1 MKLETPKTQEKQEKN
16 KEKEKE
22 EIKQITEW
30 VDQIKDENTRE
41 KALEELSHKRE
52 SLSDLALYIWYST
65 GTVATL
71 LQEIINTY
79 QYLAPPKLTV
89 NRSNRACSVLAL
101 FQCVAAHP
109 ETRHPFLKAQIPIF
123 LYPFLNTLNKSKP
136 YEYIRLTALGVI
148 GALVKIDNREVIQ
161 YLLNTEIIPLCL
173 RIMERGSELSKTVAC
188 FIVQRIL
195 LDESGLK
202 YICEKAERLNAINTV
217 LCFMIKNK
225 PSQRLVKHIIRSY
238 NRLAENEE
246 GKNLLKNNLPEE
258 MKEQEFINSLDD
270 SSRKWLANLN
280 RVLKGE
286 KTMNINNP
294 NPNIGINNKNMNM
307 NDNNAMLGNITNMG
321 MSIDLNNNPNMG
333 NPITINPNMMVLNQI
348 NLTNQGYMM
357 QQQLNDFNFQMYG
370 DQYLNNGI
378 YMDNQNP
385 NNGFGNMNYIGSP
398 HLNLIIISYN
408 IIENIELLVCCSG
421 KNF

>member
-1 MKLETPKTQEKQEKN
+1 MTDPLKLDTPKPQEKQEKS

-30 VDQIKDENTRE
+30 VDQIKDENNRE

-109 ETRHPFLKAQIPIF
+109 ETRQPFLKAQIPIF

-246 GKNLLKNNLPEE
+246 GKNLLQNNLPLE
-258 MKEQEFINSLDD
+258 MNEPDFINSLDE
-270 SSRKWLANLN
+270 SSRKWLMNLK

-286 KTMNINNP
+286 KGVVTNNQNGNINMN
-294 NPNIGINNKNMNM
+294 NMNM
-307 NDNNAMLGNITNMG
+307 NMNMNHNNGMMNNMG
-321 MSIDLNNNPNMG
+321 MPMDLNNNPNM
-333 NPITINPNMMVLNQI
+333 NNMSMNPNMMVLNQM
-348 NLTNQGYMM
+348 NLQNQGYMM
-357 QQQLNDFNFQMYG
+357 PQQNDYMNMYG
-370 DQYLNNGI
+370 DQYLNNGM
-378 YMDNQNP
+378 YMGNQNP
-385 NNGFGNMNYIGSP
+385 NNGFSNMNYYGNP
-398 HLNLIIISYN
+398 HLN
-408 IIENIELLVCCSG
+408 
-421 KNF
+421 

>member
-1 MKLETPKTQEKQEKN
+1 MSDPMKIDTPKPQHEKDEKTI
-16 KEKEKE
+16 EKEKE
-22 EIKQITEW
+22 EEMKQIIEW

-217 LCFMIKNK
+217 LCFMIRNK

-246 GKNLLKNNLPEE
+246 GKNLLKNNLPPE
-258 MKEQEFINSLDD
+258 MKEPEFINSLDD
-270 SSRKWLANLN
+270 SSRKWLMNLN

-286 KTMNINNP
+286 KAVNNMNGNIGLNNMNINL
-294 NPNIGINNKNMNM
+294 NINHNNNGMM
-307 NDNNAMLGNITNMG
+307 GNMG
-321 MSIDLNNNPNMG
+321 MPMDLNNNPNLNNIGM
-333 NPITINPNMMVLNQI
+333 NPNMMVLNQM
-348 NLTNQGYMM
+348 NLQNQGYMM
-357 QQQLNDFNFQMYG
+357 PQQPNDFNFNMYG

-378 YMDNQNP
+378 FMGNQNP
-385 NNGFGNMNYIGSP
+385 NNGFGNMNYYGNP
-398 HLNLIIISYN
+398 HLN
-408 IIENIELLVCCSG
+408 
-421 KNF
+421 

>member
-1 MKLETPKTQEKQEKN
+1 MTDPMKLETPKPQEKPEKN
-16 KEKEKE
+16 KDKEKEE
-22 EIKQITEW
+22 EIKQIIEW

-79 QYLAPPKLTV
+79 QFLAPPKLTV

-101 FQCVAAHP
+101 FQCIAAHP
-109 ETRHPFLKAQIPIF
+109 ETRLPFLKAQIPIF

-202 YICEKAERLNAINTV
+202 YICEKSERLNAINTV

-225 PSQRLVKHIIRSY
+225 PSPRLVKHIIRSY

-246 GKNLLKNNLPEE
+246 GKNLLKNNLPDE
-258 MKEQEFINSLDD
+258 MKAPDFINSLDD
-270 SSRKWLANLN
+270 SSRKWLMNLN
-280 RVLKGE
+280 RILKGE
-286 KTMNINNP
+286 KSVINNMNGNMP
-294 NPNIGINNKNMNM
+294 LNNMNM
-307 NDNNAMLGNITNMG
+307 NINMNNHNNGMLGNMG
-321 MSIDLNNNPNMG
+321 MPMEMNNNSNVGNNM
-333 NPITINPNMMVLNQI
+333 PMNPNMMVLNQM
-348 NLTNQGYMM
+348 NMQNQGYLMP
-357 QQQLNDFNFQMYG
+357 QQPNDFNFQMYG
-370 DQYLNNGI
+370 DQYMNNGI
-378 YMDNQNP
+378 YMGNQNP
-385 NNGFGNMNYIGSP
+385 NNGFGNLNYFGNP
-398 HLNLIIISYN
+398 HLN
-408 IIENIELLVCCSG
+408 
-421 KNF
+421 

>member
-1 MKLETPKTQEKQEKN
+1 MSDPMKLDAPKPQEKQEKS

-30 VDQIKDENTRE
+30 VDQIKDENNRE

-109 ETRHPFLKAQIPIF
+109 ETRQPFLKAQIPIF

-238 NRLAENEE
+238 NRLADNEE
-246 GKNLLKNNLPEE
+246 GKNLLQNNLPLE
-258 MKEQEFINSLDD
+258 MNEPEFINALDE
-270 SSRKWLANLN
+270 SSRKWLMNLK

-286 KTMNINNP
+286 KNVGVNNT
-294 NPNIGINNKNMNM
+294 NNGNIGMNNLNMNM
-307 NDNNAMLGNITNMG
+307 NMNHNNGMMGNMG
-321 MSIDLNNNPNMG
+321 MPMDLNNNPNMN
-333 NPITINPNMMVLNQI
+333 NPMTMNPNMMVLNQM
-348 NLTNQGYMM
+348 NLQNQGYMM
-357 QQQLNDFNFQMYG
+357 PQQPNDYNFQMYG
-370 DQYLNNGI
+370 DQYLNNGM
-378 YMDNQNP
+378 YMGNQNP
-385 NNGFGNMNYIGSP
+385 NNGFGNMNYYGNP
-398 HLNLIIISYN
+398 HLN
-408 IIENIELLVCCSG
+408 
-421 KNF
+421 

>member
-1 MKLETPKTQEKQEKN
+1 MSDPMKLDAPKPQEKQEKS

-30 VDQIKDENTRE
+30 VDQIKDENNRE

-109 ETRHPFLKAQIPIF
+109 ETRQPFLKAQIPIF

-238 NRLAENEE
+238 NRLADNEE
-246 GKNLLKNNLPEE
+246 GKNLLQNNLPLE
-258 MKEQEFINSLDD
+258 MNEPEFINALDE
-270 SSRKWLANLN
+270 SSRKWLMNLK

-286 KTMNINNP
+286 KNVGVNNT
-294 NPNIGINNKNMNM
+294 NNGNIGMNNLNMNM
-307 NDNNAMLGNITNMG
+307 NMNHNNGMMGNMG
-321 MSIDLNNNPNMG
+321 MPMDLNNNPNMS
-333 NPITINPNMMVLNQI
+333 NPMTMNPNMMVLNQM
-348 NLTNQGYMM
+348 NLQNQGYMM
-357 QQQLNDFNFQMYG
+357 PQQPNDYNFQMYG

-378 YMDNQNP
+378 YMGNQNP
-385 NNGFGNMNYIGSP
+385 NNGFGNMNYYGNP
-398 HLNLIIISYN
+398 HLN
-408 IIENIELLVCCSG
+408 
-421 KNF
+421 

>member
-1 MKLETPKTQEKQEKN
+1 MTDPMKLETPKPQEKPEKN
-16 KEKEKE
+16 KDKEKEE
-22 EIKQITEW
+22 EIKQIIEW

-79 QYLAPPKLTV
+79 QFLAPPKLTV

-202 YICEKAERLNAINTV
+202 YICEKSERLNAINTV

-225 PSQRLVKHIIRSY
+225 PSPRLVKHIIRSY

-246 GKNLLKNNLPEE
+246 GKNLLKNNLPDE
-258 MKEQEFINSLDD
+258 MKAPDFINSLDD
-270 SSRKWLANLN
+270 SSRKWLMNLN
-280 RVLKGE
+280 RILKGE
-286 KTMNINNP
+286 KSVINNMNGNMP
-294 NPNIGINNKNMNM
+294 LNNMNM
-307 NDNNAMLGNITNMG
+307 NINMNNHNNGMLGNMG
-321 MSIDLNNNPNMG
+321 MPMEMNNNSNVGNNM
-333 NPITINPNMMVLNQI
+333 PMNPNMMVLNQM
-348 NLTNQGYMM
+348 NMQNQGYLMP
-357 QQQLNDFNFQMYG
+357 QQPNDFNFQMYG
-370 DQYLNNGI
+370 DQYMNNGI
-378 YMDNQNP
+378 YMGNQNP
-385 NNGFGNMNYIGSP
+385 NNVFGNLNYFGNP
-398 HLNLIIISYN
+398 HIN
-408 IIENIELLVCCSG
+408 
-421 KNF
+421 

>member
-1 MKLETPKTQEKQEKN
+1 MTDPMKLDAQKPQEKQEKS

-30 VDQIKDENTRE
+30 VDQIKDENNRE

-109 ETRHPFLKAQIPIF
+109 ETRQPFLKAQIPIF

-246 GKNLLKNNLPEE
+246 GKNLLQNNLPLE
-258 MKEQEFINSLDD
+258 MNEPDFINSLDE
-270 SSRKWLANLN
+270 SSRKWLMNLK

-286 KTMNINNP
+286 KGVVANNQ
-294 NPNIGINNKNMNM
+294 NGNMNM
-307 NDNNAMLGNITNMG
+307 NNMNMNMNMTHNNGMMNNMG
-321 MSIDLNNNPNMG
+321 MPMDLNNNPNMNNSMPM
-333 NPITINPNMMVLNQI
+333 NPSMMVLNQM
-348 NLTNQGYMM
+348 NLQNQGYMM
-357 QQQLNDFNFQMYG
+357 PQQTNDYMNMYG
-370 DQYLNNGI
+370 DQYLNNGM
-378 YMDNQNP
+378 YMGNQNN
-385 NNGFGNMNYIGSP
+385 NNGFSNMTYYGNP
-398 HLNLIIISYN
+398 HLN
-408 IIENIELLVCCSG
+408 
-421 KNF
+421 

>member
-1 MKLETPKTQEKQEKN
+1 MTDPMKLETPKPQEKPEKN
-16 KEKEKE
+16 KDKEKEE
-22 EIKQITEW
+22 EIKQIIEW

-79 QYLAPPKLTV
+79 QFLAPPKLTV

-202 YICEKAERLNAINTV
+202 YICEKSERLNAINTV

-225 PSQRLVKHIIRSY
+225 PSPRLVKHIIRSY

-246 GKNLLKNNLPEE
+246 GKNLLKNNLPDE
-258 MKEQEFINSLDD
+258 MKAPDFINSLDD
-270 SSRKWLANLN
+270 SSRKWLMNLN
-280 RVLKGE
+280 RILKGE
-286 KTMNINNP
+286 KSVINNMNGNMP
-294 NPNIGINNKNMNM
+294 LNNMNM
-307 NDNNAMLGNITNMG
+307 NINMNNHNNGMLGNMG
-321 MSIDLNNNPNMG
+321 MPMEMNNNSNVGSNM
-333 NPITINPNMMVLNQI
+333 PMNPNMMVLNQM
-348 NLTNQGYMM
+348 NMQNQGYLMP
-357 QQQLNDFNFQMYG
+357 QQPNDFNFQMYG
-370 DQYLNNGI
+370 DQYMNNGI
-378 YMDNQNP
+378 YMGNQNP
-385 NNGFGNMNYIGSP
+385 NNGFGNLNYFGNP
-398 HLNLIIISYN
+398 HLN
-408 IIENIELLVCCSG
+408 
-421 KNF
+421 

>member
-1 MKLETPKTQEKQEKN
+1 MSDPMKLDAPKPQEKQEKS

-30 VDQIKDENTRE
+30 VDQIKDENNQE

-109 ETRHPFLKAQIPIF
+109 ETRQPFLKAQIPIF

-238 NRLAENEE
+238 NRLADNEE
-246 GKNLLKNNLPEE
+246 GKNLLQNNLPLE
-258 MKEQEFINSLDD
+258 MNEPEFINALDE
-270 SSRKWLANLN
+270 SSRKWLMNLK

-286 KTMNINNP
+286 KNVGVNNT
-294 NPNIGINNKNMNM
+294 NNGNIGMNNLNMNM
-307 NDNNAMLGNITNMG
+307 NMNHNNGMMGNMG
-321 MSIDLNNNPNMG
+321 MPMDLNNNPNMS
-333 NPITINPNMMVLNQI
+333 NPMTMNPNMMVLNQM
-348 NLTNQGYMM
+348 NLQNQGYMM
-357 QQQLNDFNFQMYG
+357 PQQPNDYNFQMYG
-370 DQYLNNGI
+370 DQYLNNGM
-378 YMDNQNP
+378 YMGNQNP
-385 NNGFGNMNYIGSP
+385 NNGFGNMNYYGNP
-398 HLNLIIISYN
+398 HLN
-408 IIENIELLVCCSG
+408 
-421 KNF
+421 

>member
-1 MKLETPKTQEKQEKN
+1 MSDPMKLDAPKPQEKQEKS

-30 VDQIKDENTRE
+30 VDQIKDENNRE

-109 ETRHPFLKAQIPIF
+109 ETRQPFLKAQIPIF

-238 NRLAENEE
+238 NRLADNEE
-246 GKNLLKNNLPEE
+246 GKNLLQNNLPLE
-258 MKEQEFINSLDD
+258 MNEPEFINALDE
-270 SSRKWLANLN
+270 SSRKWLMNLK

-286 KTMNINNP
+286 KNVGVNNT
-294 NPNIGINNKNMNM
+294 NNRNIGMNNLNMNM
-307 NDNNAMLGNITNMG
+307 NMNHNNGMMGNMG
-321 MSIDLNNNPNMG
+321 MPMDLNNNPNMS
-333 NPITINPNMMVLNQI
+333 NPMTMNPNMMVLNQM
-348 NLTNQGYMM
+348 NLQNQGYMM
-357 QQQLNDFNFQMYG
+357 PQQPNDYNFQMYG
-370 DQYLNNGI
+370 DQYLNNGM
-378 YMDNQNP
+378 YMGNQNP
-385 NNGFGNMNYIGSP
+385 NNGFGNINYYGNP
-398 HLNLIIISYN
+398 HLN
-408 IIENIELLVCCSG
+408 
-421 KNF
+421 

>member
-1 MKLETPKTQEKQEKN
+1 MSDPMKLDAPKPQEKQEKS

-30 VDQIKDENTRE
+30 VDQIKDENNRE

-109 ETRHPFLKAQIPIF
+109 ETRQPFLKAQIPIF

-238 NRLAENEE
+238 NRLADNEE
-246 GKNLLKNNLPEE
+246 GKNLLQNNLPLE
-258 MKEQEFINSLDD
+258 MNEPEFINALDE
-270 SSRKWLANLN
+270 SSRKWLMNLK

-286 KTMNINNP
+286 KNVGVNNT
-294 NPNIGINNKNMNM
+294 NNGNIGMNNLNMNM
-307 NDNNAMLGNITNMG
+307 NMNHNNGMMGNMG
-321 MSIDLNNNPNMG
+321 MPMDLNNNPNMS
-333 NPITINPNMMVLNQI
+333 NPMTMNPNMMVLNQM
-348 NLTNQGYMM
+348 NLQNQGYIMP
-357 QQQLNDFNFQMYG
+357 QQPNDYNFQMYG
-370 DQYLNNGI
+370 DQYLNNGM
-378 YMDNQNP
+378 YMGNQNP
-385 NNGFGNMNYIGSP
+385 NNGFGNMNYYGNP
-398 HLNLIIISYN
+398 HLN
-408 IIENIELLVCCSG
+408 
-421 KNF
+421 

>member
-1 MKLETPKTQEKQEKN
+1 MTDQMKIETQKPQAKQEKTDDKD
-16 KEKEKE
+16 KEE
-22 EIKQITEW
+22 EIKQIIEW
-30 VDQIKDENTRE
+30 VDQIKDENLRE

-148 GALVKIDNREVIQ
+148 GALVKIDNREVIT

-217 LCFMIKNK
+217 LCYMIRNK

-258 MKEQEFINSLDD
+258 MKNPEFINSLDD
-270 SSRKWLANLN
+270 SSRKWLMNLT

-286 KTMNINNP
+286 KGVNINNMNGNMGLNNMNMNLNNLNHNNGIMGNMGMP
-294 NPNIGINNKNMNM
+294 MEINNNPNIGNMPM
-307 NDNNAMLGNITNMG
+307 
-321 MSIDLNNNPNMG
+321 
-333 NPITINPNMMVLNQI
+333 NPNMMVLNQM
-348 NLTNQGYMM
+348 NLQNQGFMM
-357 QQQLNDFNFQMYG
+357 PQQPNDFNFQMYG
-370 DQYLNNGI
+370 GDQYLNNGI
-378 YMDNQNP
+378 FMGNQNP
-385 NNGFGNMNYIGSP
+385 NNGFGNLNYYGNP
-398 HLNLIIISYN
+398 HLN
-408 IIENIELLVCCSG
+408 
-421 KNF
+421 

>member
-1 MKLETPKTQEKQEKN
+1 MSDPMKIDTPKPQHEKDEKTI
-16 KEKEKE
+16 EKEKE
-22 EIKQITEW
+22 EEMKQIIEW

-217 LCFMIKNK
+217 LCFMIRNK

-246 GKNLLKNNLPEE
+246 GKNLLKNNLPPE
-258 MKEQEFINSLDD
+258 MKEPEFINSLDD
-270 SSRKWLANLN
+270 SSRKWLMNLN

-286 KTMNINNP
+286 KAMNNMNGNIGLNNMNINL
-294 NPNIGINNKNMNM
+294 NINHNNNGMM
-307 NDNNAMLGNITNMG
+307 GNMG
-321 MSIDLNNNPNMG
+321 MPMDLNNNPNLNNIGM
-333 NPITINPNMMVLNQI
+333 NPNMMVLNQM
-348 NLTNQGYMM
+348 NLQNQAYMM
-357 QQQLNDFNFQMYG
+357 PQQPNDFNFNMYG

-378 YMDNQNP
+378 FMGNQNP
-385 NNGFGNMNYIGSP
+385 NNGFGNMNYYGNP
-398 HLNLIIISYN
+398 HLN
-408 IIENIELLVCCSG
+408 
-421 KNF
+421 

>member
-1 MKLETPKTQEKQEKN
+1 MSDPMKLDDPKPQEKQEKS

-30 VDQIKDENTRE
+30 VDQIKDENNRE
-41 KALEELSHKRE
+41 RALEELSHKRE

-109 ETRHPFLKAQIPIF
+109 ETRQPFLKAQIPIF

-238 NRLAENEE
+238 NRLADNEE
-246 GKNLLKNNLPEE
+246 GKNLLQNNLPLE
-258 MKEQEFINSLDD
+258 MNEPEFINALDE
-270 SSRKWLANLN
+270 SSRKWLMNLK

-286 KTMNINNP
+286 KNVGVNNT
-294 NPNIGINNKNMNM
+294 NNGNIGMNNLNMNM
-307 NDNNAMLGNITNMG
+307 NMNHNNGMMGNMG
-321 MSIDLNNNPNMG
+321 MPMDLNNNPNMS
-333 NPITINPNMMVLNQI
+333 NPMTMNPNMMVLNQM
-348 NLTNQGYMM
+348 NLQNQGYMM
-357 QQQLNDFNFQMYG
+357 PQQPNDYNFQMYG
-370 DQYLNNGI
+370 DQYLNNGM
-378 YMDNQNP
+378 YMGNQNP
-385 NNGFGNMNYIGSP
+385 NNGFGNMNYYGNP
-398 HLNLIIISYN
+398 HLN
-408 IIENIELLVCCSG
+408 
-421 KNF
+421 

>member
-1 MKLETPKTQEKQEKN
+1 MTDPMKLDTPKPQEKQEKS

-30 VDQIKDENTRE
+30 VDQIKDENNRE

-109 ETRHPFLKAQIPIF
+109 ETRQPFLKAQIPIF

-246 GKNLLKNNLPEE
+246 GKNLLQNNLPLE
-258 MKEQEFINSLDD
+258 MNEPDFINSLDE
-270 SSRKWLANLN
+270 SSRKWLMNLK

-286 KTMNINNP
+286 KGVVTNNQNGNINMN
-294 NPNIGINNKNMNM
+294 NMNM
-307 NDNNAMLGNITNMG
+307 NMNMNHNNGMMNNMG
-321 MSIDLNNNPNMG
+321 MPMDLNNNPNM
-333 NPITINPNMMVLNQI
+333 NNMSMNQNMMVLNQM
-348 NLTNQGYMM
+348 NLQNQGYMM
-357 QQQLNDFNFQMYG
+357 PQQNDYMNMYG
-370 DQYLNNGI
+370 DQYLNNGM
-378 YMDNQNP
+378 YMGNQNP
-385 NNGFGNMNYIGSP
+385 NNGFSNMNYYGNP
-398 HLNLIIISYN
+398 HLN
-408 IIENIELLVCCSG
+408 
-421 KNF
+421 

>member
-1 MKLETPKTQEKQEKN
+1 MSDPMKIDTPKPQHEKDEKTI
-16 KEKEKE
+16 EKEKE
-22 EIKQITEW
+22 EEMKQIIEW

-217 LCFMIKNK
+217 LCFMIRNK

-246 GKNLLKNNLPEE
+246 GKNLLKNNLPPE
-258 MKEQEFINSLDD
+258 MKEPEFINSLDD
-270 SSRKWLANLN
+270 SSRKWLMNLN

-286 KTMNINNP
+286 KAMNNMNGNIGLNNMNINL
-294 NPNIGINNKNMNM
+294 NINHNNNGMM
-307 NDNNAMLGNITNMG
+307 GNMG
-321 MSIDLNNNPNMG
+321 MPMDLNNNPSLNNIGM
-333 NPITINPNMMVLNQI
+333 NPNMMVLNQM
-348 NLTNQGYMM
+348 NLQNQGYMM
-357 QQQLNDFNFQMYG
+357 PQQPNDFNFNMYG

-378 YMDNQNP
+378 FMGNQNP
-385 NNGFGNMNYIGSP
+385 NNGFGNMNYYGNP
-398 HLNLIIISYN
+398 HLN
-408 IIENIELLVCCSG
+408 
-421 KNF
+421 

>member
-1 MKLETPKTQEKQEKN
+1 MSDPMKIDTPKPQHEKDEKTI
-16 KEKEKE
+16 EKEKE
-22 EIKQITEW
+22 EEMKQIIEW

-217 LCFMIKNK
+217 LCFMIRNK

-246 GKNLLKNNLPEE
+246 GKNLLKNNLPPE
-258 MKEQEFINSLDD
+258 MKEPEFINSLDD
-270 SSRKWLANLN
+270 SSRKWLMNLN

-286 KTMNINNP
+286 KAMNNMNGNIGLNNMNINL
-294 NPNIGINNKNMNM
+294 NINHNNNGMM
-307 NDNNAMLGNITNMG
+307 GNMG
-321 MSIDLNNNPNMG
+321 MPMDLNNNPNLNNIGM
-333 NPITINPNMMVLNQI
+333 NPNMMVLNQM
-348 NLTNQGYMM
+348 NLQNQGYMM
-357 QQQLNDFNFQMYG
+357 PQQPNDFNFQMYG
-370 DQYLNNGI
+370 GDQYLNNGI
-378 YMDNQNP
+378 FMGNQNP
-385 NNGFGNMNYIGSP
+385 NNGFGNMNYYGNP
-398 HLNLIIISYN
+398 HLN
-408 IIENIELLVCCSG
+408 
-421 KNF
+421 

>member
-1 MKLETPKTQEKQEKN
+1 MSDPMKLDAPKPQEKQEKS

-30 VDQIKDENTRE
+30 VDQIKDENNRE

-109 ETRHPFLKAQIPIF
+109 ETRQPFLKAQIPIF

-238 NRLAENEE
+238 NRLADNEE
-246 GKNLLKNNLPEE
+246 GKNLLQNNLPLE
-258 MKEQEFINSLDD
+258 MNEPEFINALDE
-270 SSRKWLANLN
+270 SSRKWLMNLK

-286 KTMNINNP
+286 KNVGVNNA
-294 NPNIGINNKNMNM
+294 NNGNIGMNNLNMNM
-307 NDNNAMLGNITNMG
+307 NMNHNNGMMGNMG
-321 MSIDLNNNPNMG
+321 MPMDLNNNPNMS
-333 NPITINPNMMVLNQI
+333 NPMAMNPNMMVLNQM
-348 NLTNQGYMM
+348 NLQNQGYMM
-357 QQQLNDFNFQMYG
+357 PQQPNDYNFQMYG
-370 DQYLNNGI
+370 DQYLNNGM
-378 YMDNQNP
+378 YMGNQNP
-385 NNGFGNMNYIGSP
+385 NNGFGNMNYYGNP
-398 HLNLIIISYN
+398 HLH
-408 IIENIELLVCCSG
+408 
-421 KNF
+421 

>member
-1 MKLETPKTQEKQEKN
+1 MTDPMKLDTPKPQEKQEKS

-30 VDQIKDENTRE
+30 VDQIKDENNRE

-109 ETRHPFLKAQIPIF
+109 ETRQPFLKAQIPIF

-246 GKNLLKNNLPEE
+246 GKNLLQNNLPLE
-258 MKEQEFINSLDD
+258 MNEPDFINSLDE
-270 SSRKWLANLN
+270 SSRKWLMNLK

-286 KTMNINNP
+286 KGVVTNNQNGNINMN
-294 NPNIGINNKNMNM
+294 NMNM
-307 NDNNAMLGNITNMG
+307 NMNMNHNNGMMNNMG
-321 MSIDLNNNPNMG
+321 MPMDLNNNPNM
-333 NPITINPNMMVLNQI
+333 NNMSMNPNMMVLNQM
-348 NLTNQGYMM
+348 NLQNQGYMM
-357 QQQLNDFNFQMYG
+357 PQQPNDYNFQMYG
-370 DQYLNNGI
+370 DQYLNNGM
-378 YMDNQNP
+378 YMGNQNP
-385 NNGFGNMNYIGSP
+385 NNGFGNMNYYGNP
-398 HLNLIIISYN
+398 HLN
-408 IIENIELLVCCSG
+408 
-421 KNF
+421 

>member
-1 MKLETPKTQEKQEKN
+1 MTDQMKIETQKPQAKQEKTDDKD
-16 KEKEKE
+16 KEE
-22 EIKQITEW
+22 EIKQIIEW
-30 VDQIKDENTRE
+30 VDQIKDENLRE

-148 GALVKIDNREVIQ
+148 GALVKIDNREVIT

-217 LCFMIKNK
+217 LCYMIRNK

-258 MKEQEFINSLDD
+258 MKNPEFINSLDD
-270 SSRKWLANLN
+270 SSRKWLMNLT

-286 KTMNINNP
+286 KGVNINNM
-294 NPNIGINNKNMNM
+294 NGNMGLNNMNM
-307 NDNNAMLGNITNMG
+307 NLNNLNHNNGIIGNMG
-321 MSIDLNNNPNMG
+321 MPMEINNNPNMG
-333 NPITINPNMMVLNQI
+333 NMPMNPNMMVLNQM
-348 NLTNQGYMM
+348 NLQNQGFMM
-357 QQQLNDFNFQMYG
+357 PQQPNDFNFQMYG
-370 DQYLNNGI
+370 GDQYLNNGI
-378 YMDNQNP
+378 FMGNQNP
-385 NNGFGNMNYIGSP
+385 NNGFGNLNYYGNP
-398 HLNLIIISYN
+398 HLN
-408 IIENIELLVCCSG
+408 
-421 KNF
+421 

>member
-1 MKLETPKTQEKQEKN
+1 M
-16 KEKEKE
+16 
-22 EIKQITEW
+22 
-30 VDQIKDENTRE
+30 
-41 KALEELSHKRE
+41 
-52 SLSDLALYIWYST
+52 
-65 GTVATL
+65 
-71 LQEIINTY
+71 
-79 QYLAPPKLTV
+79 TV

-148 GALVKIDNREVIQ
+148 GALVKIDNREVIT

-217 LCFMIKNK
+217 LCYMIRNK

-258 MKEQEFINSLDD
+258 MKNPEFINSLDD
-270 SSRKWLANLN
+270 SSRKWLMNLT

-286 KTMNINNP
+286 KGVNINNMNGNMGLNNMNMNLNNLNHNNGIMGNMGMP
-294 NPNIGINNKNMNM
+294 MEINNNPNIGNMPM
-307 NDNNAMLGNITNMG
+307 
-321 MSIDLNNNPNMG
+321 
-333 NPITINPNMMVLNQI
+333 NPNMMVLNQM
-348 NLTNQGYMM
+348 NLQNQGFMM
-357 QQQLNDFNFQMYG
+357 PQQPNDFNFQMYG
-370 DQYLNNGI
+370 GDQYLNNGI
-378 YMDNQNP
+378 FMGNQNP
-385 NNGFGNMNYIGSP
+385 NNGFGNLNYYGNP
-398 HLNLIIISYN
+398 HLN
-408 IIENIELLVCCSG
+408 
-421 KNF
+421 

>member
-1 MKLETPKTQEKQEKN
+1 MSDPMKIDTPKPQHEKDEKTI
-16 KEKEKE
+16 EKEKE
-22 EIKQITEW
+22 EEMKQIIEW

-109 ETRHPFLKAQIPIF
+109 DTRHPFLKAQIPIF

-217 LCFMIKNK
+217 LCFMIRNK

-246 GKNLLKNNLPEE
+246 GKNLLKNNLPPE
-258 MKEQEFINSLDD
+258 MKEPEFINSLDD
-270 SSRKWLANLN
+270 SSRKWLMNLN

-286 KTMNINNP
+286 KAMNNMNGNMGLNNMNINL
-294 NPNIGINNKNMNM
+294 NINHNNGMM
-307 NDNNAMLGNITNMG
+307 GNMG
-321 MSIDLNNNPNMG
+321 MPMELNNNPNLNNIGM
-333 NPITINPNMMVLNQI
+333 NPNVMVLNQM
-348 NLTNQGYMM
+348 NLQNQGYMM
-357 QQQLNDFNFQMYG
+357 PQQPNDFNFNMYG

-378 YMDNQNP
+378 FMGNQNP
-385 NNGFGNMNYIGSP
+385 NNGFGNMNYYGNP
-398 HLNLIIISYN
+398 HIN
-408 IIENIELLVCCSG
+408 
-421 KNF
+421 